1 MWLVSLLLLTD
12 HSAAATMIF
21 FHLCLKIDVWT
32 VGHSPMKEQ
41 ISSFLTGTVPY
52 MLLPRKAPEALP
64 TSLLY
69 CDILTQ
75 EADGSVKAVMN

>member
-1 MWLVSLLLLTD
+1 
-12 HSAAATMIF
+12 
-21 FHLCLKIDVWT
+21 
-32 VGHSPMKEQ
+32 MKEQ

-75 EADGSVKAVMN
+75 EADGSVKAVMNWDFTVQNTVMLGKYRITALCKCNLDEIYKRQQELL